1 MAKIEMEST
10 IAPFPKPSV
19 LVGAMVD
26 GRPNF
31 MNLAWLTRISFK
43 PHLWLMSIGSNKY
56 TTRGIKQT
64 NQFSIN
70 IPTVDLVAELD
81 YCGLTS
87 GRDVD
92 KSTTFTIFY
101 GNLKDVPMIEECPV
115 CFELEVSEIIER
127 ENRALIISEVKHTY
141 TEERYLTDDKLDQK
155 KLHQL
160 VFTQPSGAYW
170 ALGEKIGDAWSIGK
184 TLVKE
189 EL

>member
-1 MAKIEMEST
+1 
-10 IAPFPKPSV
+10 
-19 LVGAMVD
+19 
-26 GRPNF
+26 
-31 MNLAWLTRISFK
+31 
-43 PHLWLMSIGSNKY
+43 
-56 TTRGIKQT
+56 
-64 NQFSIN
+64 
-70 IPTVDLVAELD
+70 
-81 YCGLTS
+81 
-87 GRDVD
+87 
-92 KSTTFTIFY
+92 
-101 GNLKDVPMIEECPV
+101 MIEECPV